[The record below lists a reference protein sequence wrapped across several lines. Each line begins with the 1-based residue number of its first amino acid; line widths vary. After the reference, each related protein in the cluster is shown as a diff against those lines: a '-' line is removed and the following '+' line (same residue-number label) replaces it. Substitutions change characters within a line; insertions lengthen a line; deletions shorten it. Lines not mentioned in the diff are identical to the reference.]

1 MRRSPNEFLALLERM
16 TPSERLVE
24 VTAALFKKAWQQRA
38 LQAAAF
44 FKACGSEIAKVQKE
58 IDVVL
63 NRLVAASSQSVVN
76 AYERR
81 VAELEKE
88 KLVEMPRVHH
98 AAWQYGGV
106 AARRTTGKHQI
117 VMPITCSTLGLVYV
131 SQRERNTRPV
141 MTTVRTLP

>member
-76 AYERR
+76 AYERGLLSWR
-81 VAELEKE
+81 RRSLLKCREFITL
-88 KLVEMPRVHH
+88 LGSM
-98 AAWQYGGV
+98 AAWPL
-106 AARRTTGKHQI
+106 AARRE
-117 VMPITCSTLGLVYV
+117 STK
-131 SQRERNTRPV
+131 
-141 MTTVRTLP
+141 